1 MAADISPVNN
11 TVPKQ
16 SESGFAGLLSKDAF
30 LQILVAQLSHPDPF
44 APQDPSAFINEMSQ
58 MSMLEQ
64 LLNLSN
70 RMEAVYR
77 LEALNQAA
85 SLIGHEVVVADGGET
100 VTGNVAKVV
109 LGQETVTLVI
119 DGKPYDVG
127 MLLEV
132 R

>member
-16 SESGFAGLLSKDAF
+16 SESGFAGMLSKDAF
-30 LQILVAQLSHPDPF
+30 LTILVAQMSHPDPF
-44 APQDPSAFINEMSQ
+44 APQDPGAFINEMSQ
-58 MSMLEQ
+58 MAMLEQ

-85 SLIGHEVVVADGGET
+85 SLIGHEVVVADGAET

-109 LGQETVTLVI
+109 LGKETVTLVI
-119 DGKPYDVG
+119 DGKSYDAG
-127 MLLEV
+127 SLLEV